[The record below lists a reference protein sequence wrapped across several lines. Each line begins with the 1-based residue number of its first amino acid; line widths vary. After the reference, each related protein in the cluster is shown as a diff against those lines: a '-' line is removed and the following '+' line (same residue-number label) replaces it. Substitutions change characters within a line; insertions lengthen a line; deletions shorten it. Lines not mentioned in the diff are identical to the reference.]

1 MQMIQNNRS
10 RLILLIVIILTIV
23 NLAAAITV
31 VISIRKSRA
40 VGIDH
45 PSSLERNGDSVANGR
60 GPAFLIEELGFN
72 GQQQKA
78 FRESRIKFRDNARPL
93 FMEIRQLNGTIM
105 EETLK
110 DNPDTLKLDALSLE
124 IGDLQ
129 AAAKQLT
136 IRHLLEIKSIATPE
150 QQEKL
155 EAFYRE
161 LLSRDSGPMGK
172 GMQHQHRRGQRRS
185 GNE

>member
-1 MQMIQNNRS
+1 MIQNNRS

-23 NLAAAITV
+23 NLAAVITV
-31 VISIRKSRA
+31 VISIRNSRA
-40 VGIDH
+40 VDFDNPI
-45 PSSLERNGDSVANGR
+45 SIEKNGDSVGNAR

-72 GQQQKA
+72 ENQQTV
-78 FRESRIKFRDNARPL
+78 FMESRIKFRENARPL
-93 FMEIRQLNGTIM
+93 FMEIRQLNAAIM

-110 DNPDTLKLDALSLE
+110 DKPDTIKLNALSRE
-124 IGDLQ
+124 IGGLQ
-129 AAAKQLT
+129 ARTKQLT
-136 IRHLLEIKSIATPE
+136 IRHLLEVKSIATPG

>member
-1 MQMIQNNRS
+1 MIQNNRS
-10 RLILLIVIILTIV
+10 RLVLLIVIVLTIV
-23 NLAAAITV
+23 NLAAVTTV
-31 VISIRKSRA
+31 IINIRKSRA
-40 VGIDH
+40 VDFD
-45 PSSLERNGDSVANGR
+45 SSISIENSGDSIANFR

-72 GQQQKA
+72 GHQQKV

-93 FMEIRQLNGTIM
+93 FMKIRQLNGAIM

-110 DNPDTLKLDALSLE
+110 DKPDTLMLDALSLE
-124 IGDLQ
+124 IGGLQ
-129 AAAKQLT
+129 ARAKQLT
-136 IRHLLEIKSIATPE
+136 VRHLLEVKSIATPD

-172 GMQHQHRRGQRRS
+172 GKQHQHRHGQRRS

>member
-1 MQMIQNNRS
+1 MIQNNRS
-10 RLILLIVIILTIV
+10 RLVLLIVIILTIV
-23 NLAAAITV
+23 NLAAVITV
-31 VISIRKSRA
+31 VINIRKSRA
-40 VGIDH
+40 VDFDSPI
-45 PSSLERNGDSVANGR
+45 SSEKKGDSMAIGR

-72 GQQQKA
+72 GQQQTV

-93 FMEIRQLNGTIM
+93 FMEIRQLNGAIM

-110 DNPDTLKLDALSLE
+110 DNPDTLKLDALSME
-124 IGDLQ
+124 IGVLQ
-129 AAAKQLT
+129 ARAKQLT
-136 IRHLLEIKSIATPE
+136 VRHLLEVKSIATPD

-172 GMQHQHRRGQRRS
+172 GMQHQHRHGQRRT
-185 GNE
+185 GKE

>member
-1 MQMIQNNRS
+1 MIQNNRS

-23 NLAAAITV
+23 NLAAVITV

-40 VGIDH
+40 VDFDNPI
-45 PSSLERNGDSVANGR
+45 SIEKNGDSMANGR

-72 GQQQKA
+72 EHQQKD
-78 FRESRIKFRDNARPL
+78 FMESRIKFRANARPL
-93 FMEIRQLNGTIM
+93 FMEIRQLNAAIM

-110 DNPDTLKLDALSLE
+110 DKPDTIKLGALSLE
-124 IGDLQ
+124 IGGLQ
-129 AAAKQLT
+129 ARAKQFT
-136 IRHLLEIKSIATPE
+136 VRHLLEVKSIATPD
-150 QQEKL
+150 QQDKL